1 MEKKKQ
7 KNGKKLNIKI
17 KKDNN
22 AHTEQM
28 TPTLG
33 PLDVVQNMDRFF
45 TDYPWMPMWWQRW
58 KNASMLHGSY
68 RDSQTKITPVDLVDM
83 GDQYKIVAEMP
94 GVSKENLDVHITQNA
109 VNICGEAKTEIEEE
123 HEGYLRR
130 ERSYSTIC
138 RNMPFPEEVNPD
150 KAEATLK
157 DGILKITVAKKTP
170 MKSKGRTI
178 PIK

>member
-7 KNGKKLNIKI
+7 KNGKKLNVKI
-17 KKDNN
+17 KKGSN
-22 AHTEQM
+22 ARTEQM
-28 TPTLG
+28 TPMLG
-33 PLDVVQNMDRFF
+33 PLDIVQNMDRFF
-45 TDYPWMPMWWQRW
+45 ADYPWMPVWWQRW

-68 RDSQTKITPVDLVDM
+68 DNSQTKITPVDLVDM

-94 GVSKENLDVHITQNA
+94 GVSKENLDVRITENA

-123 HEGYLRR
+123 NEGYLRR
-130 ERSYSTIC
+130 ERNYSTIC
-138 RNMPFPEEVNPD
+138 RNMLFPEDVDPD

-157 DGILKITVAKKTP
+157 EGILEITVAKKTP